1 MSSPSSSVML
11 LVPMFMAILKAASAE
26 TFHRAG
32 EIYFGDE
39 RANILNGGKLL
50 TLSLDNC
57 SGSGYQSKN
66 NYLFGRFDMHIKLV
80 PGNSAG
86 TVTTYYLS
94 SEGANHDEIDFEFL
108 GNASGQP
115 YTIHTNIYSQGVGNR
130 EQQFRVWFDPTAS
143 FNMYT
148 VIWNPQRIIFMVDN
162 TPIRVFNNNEAIG
175 VPFPNCQGMTVYST
189 IWDAEDWATE
199 GGRVKT
205 NWTEAPFTA
214 SYKDFDIN
222 ACVYSSGSSSCGSNE
237 STNSVTGT
245 DQAWLTQALD
255 SEDQDKL
262 LWVQENC
269 MIYNYCT
276 DYERFPQ
283 GLPSECNQPRFM
295 Q

>member
-11 LVPMFMAILKAASAE
+11 LVLMLTALLKAASAE

-32 EIYFGDE
+32 QISFGNE
-39 RANILNGGKLL
+39 LANILNGGKLL
-50 TLSLDNC
+50 TLSLDN
-57 SGSGYQSKN
+57 STGSGYQSTN
-66 NYLFGRFDMHIKLV
+66 TYLFGRFDMNIKLV

-86 TVTTYYLS
+86 TVATFYLS
-94 SEGANHDEIDFEFL
+94 SQGANHDEIDFEFL

-130 EQQFRVWFDPTAS
+130 EQQFRVWFDLTAA
-143 FNMYT
+143 FHKYT
-148 VIWNPQRIIFMVDN
+148 VIWNPQLIILMVDD

-175 VPFPNCQGMTVYST
+175 VPFPNSQAMTVYAT
-189 IWDAEDWATE
+189 IWDGETWATE
-199 GGRVKT
+199 GGRIPT
-205 NWTEAPFTA
+205 DWTQAPFTA
-214 SYKDFDIN
+214 SYESFVIN
-222 ACVYSSGSSSCGSNE
+222 ACEYSSGSSSCGSSE
-237 STNSVTGT
+237 TTNSVTE
-245 DQAWLTQALD
+245 ASLTQSLD
-255 SEDQDKL
+255 SEEQEKL

-283 GLPSECNQPRFM
+283 GLPPECNQPYYL